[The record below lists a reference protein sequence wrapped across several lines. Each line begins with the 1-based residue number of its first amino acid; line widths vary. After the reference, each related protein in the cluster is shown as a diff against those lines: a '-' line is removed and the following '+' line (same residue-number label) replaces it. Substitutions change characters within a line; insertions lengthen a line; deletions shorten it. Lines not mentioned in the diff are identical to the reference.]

1 MSCTFIKQP
10 KVRMERIS
18 TLWISFICL
27 FALASPSRALAQDK
41 GLPDLGLP
49 TIDQQFAFPDDSGS
63 STAPQQQSDASSGP
77 SKGFDQN
84 ELGGFEGF
92 GFGSEF
98 GGGFGGDFG
107 AEKISY
113 TASFEASRSGQAKV
127 TVTASIGPGWHTYSV
142 SQADGGPLPTRL
154 KLTLNG
160 QKLETGPIIAS
171 PEPEVTFDPV
181 AYAADFPIEEHHD
194 EVVWTLNA
202 SLPPGTAPETAEIQV
217 QVDAQVCKQSCE
229 MVSEKVV
236 AKFAGFYEEASRSET
251 LRLSDTQAEWSATIS
266 PAVVSPGD
274 QATIT
279 LSAKVDKGYH
289 VYQFLPEY
297 VLDDDGLPDTNYR
310 TLIVAKTKSGLK
322 FGAPQA
328 DAPVHA
334 MEGFEEAVYY
344 EGSVNWEIP
353 VLVPETAKAG
363 ELPIEILVAFLTCND
378 RSCSPPSGL
387 SATTTV
393 TVAEQ
398 SGKQSAKFMLAAAK
412 FKDAEESPAL
422 LSWIDA
428 TDADGL
434 AASND
439 SSQPAQAL
447 TLVHLAAAL
456 AGGFILNFMPCVL
469 PVIGLKLMSFV
480 NQAGNSHRKV
490 VELNLAFSAGI
501 LSVMLTLALITVM
514 AKVIWGT
521 AFGWGEQFTVLE
533 FKVALAALVFA
544 MALSFLGVWE
554 IPIPGFA
561 TSSTSGEL
569 MEKEGPFGAFAKG
582 VLTTVL
588 ATPCSGP
595 LLGSLFGLS
604 LTLSP
609 FSVIM
614 LYMVVGLG
622 MCIPYLALC
631 LNPKFINLLPKP
643 GAWMDTLKQVLA
655 FPLLLTAVF
664 FVASIDEGNRI
675 ATLILLIVVWFA
687 CWLIGRVPA
696 YAEMPKKFTAWS
708 AGIASIALG
717 AFVSF
722 GYFGPVNS
730 ELPWVPYSEA
740 QLAKLRNDG
749 KTVMVDFT
757 ANWCVNCQ
765 LNTRFAI
772 ERAGV
777 AEIVAENDV
786 VPMLA
791 DWTEPSDEIRAKL
804 DELQSNSIPLMVIY
818 PGDAVKE
825 PIVLR
830 DVLTE
835 GQVIAALEE
844 AGPSQDEATFTSTVN

>member
-1 MSCTFIKQP
+1 MTCSWKKHSI
-10 KVRMERIS
+10 V
-18 TLWISFICL
+18 L
-27 FALASPSRALAQDK
+27 FHALSLAWLLSALLPGLALAQDK

-49 TIDQQFAFPDDSGS
+49 SIDGQFAFPDKS
-63 STAPQQQSDASSGP
+63 SQAKTSAEAQQSDSTKGSM
-77 SKGFDQN
+77 KGFDDAN
-84 ELGGFEGF
+84 LGGFGEF

-107 AEKISY
+107 GEKISY
-113 TASFEASRSGQAKV
+113 SASFKASKSGNAKV
-127 TVTASIGPGWHTYSV
+127 SVTASIGPGWHTYSV

-154 KLTLNG
+154 KISFNG
-160 QKLETGPIIAS
+160 QTLEMGPVIAS
-171 PEPEVTFDPV
+171 PEPEITFDPV

-194 EVVWTLNA
+194 EVIWTTNV
-202 SLPPGTAPETAEIQV
+202 SLPSGTNPETAEIEV

-229 MVSEKVV
+229 MVSEKLV
-236 AKFAGFYEEASRSET
+236 AKFAGFYEEQKRSEE
-251 LRLSDTQAEWSATIS
+251 LRLKDTQATWTATITPS
-266 PAVVSPGD
+266 VVKPGD
-274 QATIT
+274 KATIT
-279 LSAKVDKGYH
+279 LSAEVDKGYH
-289 VYQFLPEY
+289 VYQFSPKYE
-297 VLDDDGLPDTNYR
+297 LDGDGLPETNYR

-322 FGAPQA
+322 FGQPST
-328 DAPVHA
+328 DAPVKS
-334 MEGFEEAVYY
+334 MEGFEDAVYY
-344 EGSVNWEIP
+344 EGSVKWEIP
-353 VLVPETAKAG
+353 VFVPKTVKAG
-363 ELPIEILVAFLTCND
+363 ELPIELLVAFLTCND
-378 RSCSPPSGL
+378 RACSPPSGL

-393 TVAEQ
+393 TVGEA
-398 SGKQSAKFMLAAAK
+398 SGADPGKFMLAAAK

-422 LSWIDA
+422 LSWIDSDE
-428 TDADGL
+428 TGNM
-434 AASND
+434 AASSD
-439 SSQPAQAL
+439 DGAPAQAL
-447 TLVHLAAAL
+447 TMFHLLAAL
-456 AGGFILNFMPCVL
+456 GGGFILNFMPCVL

-533 FKVALAALVFA
+533 FKVVLAALVFA

-609 FSVIM
+609 VSVIV

-622 MCIPYLALC
+622 MCAPYLALC

-687 CWLIGRVPA
+687 CWLIGRVPV
-696 YAEMPKKFTAWS
+696 YAETPRKVVAWGS
-708 AGIASIALG
+708 GIATIALG

-722 GYFGPVNS
+722 SYFGPVTS
-730 ELPWVPYSEA
+730 ELPWVPYNEA

-749 KTVMVDFT
+749 KTVMIDFT

-777 AEIVAENDV
+777 AAIVEENEV

-835 GQVIAALEE
+835 GQVISALEE
-844 AGPSQDEATFTSTVN
+844 AGPSQQPTTFTSAIN